1 MMYYIRIRMAIAVVR
16 VICGSRDR
24 QRPRRPVISDRHDM
38 NDLRAWWS
46 EQYQYESH
54 WPVLELNA
62 LASFAG
68 KL

>member
-1 MMYYIRIRMAIAVVR
+1 
-16 VICGSRDR
+16 
-24 QRPRRPVISDRHDM
+24 M

-46 EQYQYESH
+46 EQYQYQYESH